1 MFSPKEIAQRLS
13 GDLTVK
19 TDQEGNK
26 VWRLNGELHREYEPA
41 IERAD
46 GDNYW
51 LLNGKYHREDG
62 PAIEC
67 VNGYKAWWVKGVFIR
82 SQCCDPS

>member
-1 MFSPKEIAQRLS
+1 MATPKEVAQRLS
-13 GDLTVK
+13 GELTIEI
-19 TDQEGNK
+19 DEYGSK
-26 VWRLNGELHREYEPA
+26 VWVLNGKLHREDE
-41 IERAD
+41 
-46 GDNYW
+46 
-51 LLNGKYHREDG
+51 